1 METKTRT
8 ILHLIETS
16 DLGGAENVMINLV
29 TNLEEDGYHS
39 IVCLRKEGALYDE
52 LIKRGIEAHII
63 NEEGFFDVRF
73 VINLFVLV
81 RMKKV
86 SLIHAHEFLMN
97 VYGTIVGKLSGR
109 PVVTTLHGK
118 FYYYEKWR
126 RRFALQLVSKFSQL
140 VCVSEDLRGFVSE
153 KIGIPKNRIVTI
165 YNGIDTELFA
175 KSEKAVLMKE
185 KFGIKN
191 GQKVVGTVANLN
203 AMKGHT
209 YLLKAIPSIIR
220 DYPSVVFLFV
230 GKGDQEEKLRKEAL
244 DLGIFE
250 YVKFLGFRS
259 DIPELLNLMDVF
271 VLPSLSEC
279 LPLSVLEAMAL
290 SVPTVV
296 TDVGGIREIIKD
308 QETGYIVP
316 PADPAALADKISLLL
331 GDRTNARSIGLGG
344 REAVDEKFSIETMLA
359 QYQSLYNSLF

>member
-1 METKTRT
+1 
-8 ILHLIETS
+8 
-16 DLGGAENVMINLV
+16 
-29 TNLEEDGYHS
+29 
-39 IVCLRKEGALYDE
+39 
-52 LIKRGIEAHII
+52 
-63 NEEGFFDVRF
+63 
-73 VINLFVLV
+73 
-81 RMKKV
+81 
-86 SLIHAHEFLMN
+86 
-97 VYGTIVGKLSGR
+97 
-109 PVVTTLHGK
+109 
-118 FYYYEKWR
+118 
-126 RRFALQLVSKFSQL
+126 

-203 AMKGHT
+203 PMKGHT
-209 YLLKAIPSIIR
+209 YLLKAIPSIIQ